1 MTRVVVRNNLIN
13 RTPFSSSRTA
23 IIAKATAPLKPPYA
37 LFDKILV
44 INIEKFFF
52 QIKKFF

>member
-23 IIAKATAPLKPPYA
+23 IIAKATAPLNPPYA
-37 LFDKILV
+37 LFDKIIV
-44 INIEKFFF
+44 INIEKFIF
-52 QIKKFF
+52 KFKYH